1 MARIQMNYPGVGTA
15 SLDLCLPVEADGGT
29 WKDAPPKRW
38 PVIWLLHGEGESC
51 GDWFRYTLAEEYAN
65 QAGVALVCP
74 TIENSFGVNLK
85 RGDPWENFLTGS
97 LRQCLFS
104 MFPLSEKREEN
115 WIAGYSMGGYAALR
129 LAFRHPELYA
139 GVAAFNPIVDLSGE
153 KLSYW
158 WNPQQLDYVFES
170 EESRMGPEYS
180 LLEQARQC
188 QEKPQVFLSWEEH
201 GKRSEE
207 NKQLII
213 GLNEIGFCVE
223 TSTMVENNLL
233 SIDKDFQLREWMS
246 KFHLAF

>member
-29 WKDAPPKRW
+29 WKDAPSPKRW

-170 EESRMGPEYS
+170 EEPYGSGVFIIGTSPPMPRKASSIS
-180 LLEQARQC
+180 LLSGAGR
-188 QEKPQVFLSWEEH
+188 
-201 GKRSEE
+201 KRRRKQKTRSKV
-207 NKQLII
+207 KQLGISRRI
-213 GLNEIGFCVE
+213 SYNPSDLFPC
-223 TSTMVENNLL
+223 S
-233 SIDKDFQLREWMS
+233 S
-246 KFHLAF
+246 KGSAASGVAE

>member
-29 WKDAPPKRW
+29 WKDAPSPKRW

-188 QEKPQVFLSWEEH
+188 QEKPQVYLSCQEQGE
-201 GKRSEE
+201 REEE
-207 NKQLII
+207 NRKLVQKLSN
-213 GLNEIGFCVE
+213 LEFRVE
-223 TSTMVENNLL
+223 FHTIPVIYSPAATR
-233 SIDKDFQLREWMS
+233 DQQLREWLNS
-246 KFHLAF
+246 SRS